1 MNCAVCH
8 WPMSPKLQWVSAGYG
23 CALWHC
29 ADCNCDIAAKAPL
42 NKFANGFQP
51 SVSNPDELSDSE
63 CQSILDLLRNI
74 LSEAR
79 PSALRTQLS
88 EVLND
93 G

>member
-1 MNCAVCH
+1 MV
-8 WPMSPKLQWVSAGYG
+8 
-23 CALWHC
+23 ALWHC

-42 NKFANGFQP
+42 DKFANGFQP
-51 SVSNPDELSDSE
+51 SVSNPAELSDSD

-74 LSEAR
+74 LSDAR